1 MTLKFKIYLS
11 ILNKI
16 INYIHIK
23 YPNYKNDIINSN
35 KKKCLV
41 HIFKSNF
48 LIKLFFIFSCRIL
61 KIFGI
66 GIYKN
71 IFPFFYNKLE
81 ELILSVLFIHNKKLK
96 ENYEIKKFNSEKK
109 YFEFLVIGSGPSGAV
124 TSYYLNKKFEGKVGL
139 IERGK
144 SISNFK
150 RKHPPEEFLNMWKNG
165 GLNTTIFKNQIPF
178 AAGNTLG
185 GGSEINSGLFH
196 LPGKEFIESWANEHD
211 VLNISTDQLEK
222 KFSELL
228 KISPVTKLTSTNGSS
243 DYFINGAKKNNFK
256 IDHVDQFY
264 TKTEGGLI
272 KNSMSNTF
280 IKKFIQ
286 DNGNIINN
294 LDVDKIYFSKPY
306 WHICGTKN
314 KKKIQLKSKYLFLNA
329 GSIETNQILIKSNIH
344 KENVKNFYFHPMV
357 KFIVEFEKEIQ
368 SGNENVHPYQIN
380 YKNFSIFGEAS
391 SGMQFIKGSS
401 FMDKKNRD
409 YISKNWKKMSI
420 YHTTFSA
427 GEGKIIK
434 IPIINDFLYSYNLKE
449 IDMKKVQNSIN
460 TLCKILF
467 DGGAKKI
474 YILNKYF
481 NELTPESYEAIIQ
494 KYIKKVDDLKYSSVH
509 ILGGIRSGEKNN
521 CLVDSYGKVK
531 DYENLFIYDSS
542 LINHKLLKNPQGT
555 IMAISKRNVDNFI
568 KNL

>member
-16 INYIHIK
+16 INYINIK
-23 YPNYKNDIINSN
+23 YPIYKNDIINLN

-48 LIKLFFIFSCRIL
+48 LIKLFFIFSCGIL

-66 GIYKN
+66 RIYKN

-81 ELILSVLFIHNKKLK
+81 ELILSVLFIHNKNLK

-124 TSYYLNKKFEGKVGL
+124 TSYFLNKKFEGKVGL

-165 GLNTTIFKNQIPF
+165 GLNTTIFKNLIPF

-196 LPGKEFIESWANEHD
+196 LPGKEFI
-211 VLNISTDQLEK
+211 
-222 KFSELL
+222 
-228 KISPVTKLTSTNGSS
+228 
-243 DYFINGAKKNNFK
+243 
-256 IDHVDQFY
+256 DHVDQFY
-264 TKTEGGLI
+264 TKTDGGLI

-286 DNGNIINN
+286 NNGNIINN

-329 GSIETNQILIKSNIH
+329 GSIETNQILINSNIH

-409 YISKNWKKMSI
+409 HISKNWKKMSI

-434 IPIINDFLYSYNLKE
+434 IPIINDFLYFYNLRE

-474 YILNKYF
+474 YIINKYF
-481 NELTPESYEAIIQ
+481 NELNPENYEAIIK

-531 DYENLFIYDSS
+531 NYENLFIYDSS

-555 IMAISKRNVDNFI
+555 IMAISKRNVDKFLND
-568 KNL
+568 L